1 MNLTGLLA
9 HALEMG
15 LSKVDWERMRMGEF
29 LDLFDEY
36 KLIHNA
42 NVNKFLY
49 PLPEE
54 RVSLRDL

>member
-1 MNLTGLLA
+1 MA

-15 LSKVDWERMRMGEF
+15 LTKSEFEHLRMGEF
-29 LDLFDEY
+29 LDMFDAF

-42 NVNKFLY
+42 RINKNLY

-54 RVSLRDL
+54 KVSMRDL